1 MSSKEQLLELWRSLI
16 GSPKNYGFTHSLALQ
31 KKYDFGDFTAE
42 LYLQANG
49 PGTFQRVVMAFPKN
63 ATGKLPAVA
72 VPFYFPEA
80 MLGFELDRPEE
91 ILPSY
96 TGITMM
102 AHLVRR
108 GYVTASADAYHLTYL
123 KSNLERG
130 EYQRWPQ
137 CGEAINKEH
146 PEWSGIGKL
155 TADTMLLVDALA
167 EDPRVDAQRIG
178 IAGHSLGGK
187 MAFYAG
193 CLDAR
198 IKAILASDF
207 GIGWDQTNW
216 NDTWYWGSKV
226 ESLKARGIDHSSLL
240 ACAAPK
246 PFCLLAGQ
254 FDNDDSY
261 AMMQKA
267 PGYEN
272 CQDRLVIYNHATGH
286 RPPMDV
292 LNQGY
297 DFLDK
302 WCFHAPEAPRTPG
315 ASGASM

>member
-1 MSSKEQLLELWRSLI
+1 MLKQEQLLELWRSLI
-16 GSPKNYGFTHSLALQ
+16 GSPVNYGFTHSLALQ
-31 KKYDFGDFTAE
+31 SKYDFGDFTAE
-42 LYLQANG
+42 LFLQANG

-80 MLGFELDRPEE
+80 MLGFELDKPGEA
-91 ILPSY
+91 LPTY
-96 TGITMM
+96 AGIEMM
-102 AHLVRR
+102 AQLARR

-123 KSNLERG
+123 KSDLDRG
-130 EYQRWPQ
+130 DFNRWAD
-137 CGEAINKEH
+137 CGAAINREH
-146 PEWSGIGKL
+146 PEWCGIGKL
-155 TADTMLLVDALA
+155 TADTILLIDALT
-167 EDPRVDAQRIG
+167 EDSRVDAQRIG

-198 IKAILASDF
+198 IKTILASDF
-207 GIGWDQTNW
+207 GFGWDQTNW

-240 ACAAPK
+240 GCAAPK
-246 PFCLLAGQ
+246 PFCLLAGSY
-254 FDNDDSY
+254 DNADSY

-272 CQDRLVIYNHATGH
+272 YLDRLVIYNHATGH
-286 RPPMDV
+286 RPPLDV
-292 LNQGY
+292 LNKGY
-297 DFLDK
+297 DFLDEWLK
-302 WCFHAPEAPRTPG
+302 K
-315 ASGASM
+315 

>member
-1 MSSKEQLLELWRSLI
+1 MSNKEQLIELWHSLI
-16 GSPKNYGFTHSLALQ
+16 GSPVDYSFTHSLILQ
-31 KKYDFGDFTAE
+31 KKYDFGDFIAE
-42 LYLQANG
+42 LFLQANG

-63 ATGKLPAVA
+63 ISGKTPAVA
-72 VPFYFPEA
+72 VPFYYPEG
-80 MLGFELDRPEE
+80 MLGFELDNPEKT
-91 ILPSY
+91 LPVFS
-96 TGITMM
+96 GIEMM

-108 GYVTASADAYHLTYL
+108 GYVTASADSYHLTYVNSKL
-123 KSNLERG
+123 GRSDFS
-130 EYQRWPQ
+130 RWSE
-137 CGEAINKEH
+137 CGEAINREH

-155 TADTMLLVDALA
+155 TADTMLLIDALA
-167 EDPRVDAQRIG
+167 GDDRVDAQRIG

-216 NDTWYWGSKV
+216 NDIWYWGDKV
-226 ESLKARGIDHSSLL
+226 DMLKKRGIDHSSLL

-246 PFCLLAGQ
+246 PFCLIAGQ
-254 FDNDDSY
+254 YDNADSY

-272 CQDRLVIYNHATGH
+272 NPDRLVIFNHATGH
-286 RPPMDV
+286 RPPMNV
-292 LNQGY
+292 LEKGY

-302 WCFHAPEAPRTPG
+302 WLKA
-315 ASGASM
+315 